1 MTAVDDLIF
10 QLNQNRTAELTQPI
24 VADVDNVIAAL
35 LQLQAGSI
43 PGSGLPQASQGRITT
58 ITGTPV
64 LSTIQAGQTTVF
76 FTPYNGN
83 RVLLWTGS
91 DFAAVVFTE
100 MSQTLADATKSPAAT
115 VANAN
120 YDMFVWNDAGVTRC
134 TRGPAW
140 ASTIARAAGGGL
152 TRVKGIWTNTTN
164 IVNGPLAGFGTHVG
178 TIHTSAANSVDF
190 QIGGGGTSGGDSS
203 RIGLWNTYNRIRCTI
218 KNIDIGDTWT
228 YATPLVYRVKDN
240 SAPNGITFVIGIA
253 EDMVE
258 AINTAIGTANAGGAL
273 ECSIGLDGVVPFGG
287 AGDGNISNA
296 TGARMPTAGF
306 ATNRADTIV
315 SEYRGYPGIGFHTL
329 FPLETGQVGGTWVG
343 DDGAS
348 IVLSTFL
355 VTIMY

>member
-1 MTAVDDLIF
+1 MTAVDDLVF
-10 QLNQNRTAELTQPI
+10 QLAQYRNEGGVQGTICDQSLL
-24 VADVDNVIAAL
+24 IAAL
-35 LQLQAGSI
+35 QQLQSGAI
-43 PGSGLPQASQGRITT
+43 PGSGLPLASQGRLTT
-58 ITGTPV
+58 ITGVPV
-64 LSTIQAGQTTVF
+64 LSTIQSGQTTVF

-83 RVLLWTGS
+83 RIMLWTGVT
-91 DFAAVVFTE
+91 FAGTTFAE
-100 MSQTLADATKSPAAT
+100 MSQTLADATKSPAAS

-120 YDMFVWNDAGVTRC
+120 YDMFVWNDAGTLRC
-134 TRGPAW
+134 TRGPVW
-140 ASTIARAAGGGL
+140 TNTVTRAAGGAIA
-152 TRVKGIWTNTTN
+152 RVQGIFTNVSN
-164 IVNGPLAGFGTHVG
+164 IPNGPLAGFGTYVG

-203 RIGLWNTYNRIRCTI
+203 RIGLWNMYNRVRCTI

-240 SAPNGITFVIGIA
+240 SAANGITFVIGVA

-296 TGARMPTAGF
+296 TGSRMPTAGF
-306 ATNRADTIV
+306 ATNRADTII

-329 FPLETGQVGGTWVG
+329 FPLETGQVGGTWIG

-355 VTIMY
+355 VTIMF